1 MEEEEETEPP
11 ERRSRRPHVLSW
23 RLNGYDLGD
32 GRGVGGRME
41 STVARQGKRKKAAD
55 FFSQNG
61 DDVDQFLAGMRA
73 EAEVSSP
80 GVPGPPSPQ
89 PGIVVVTG
97 PPPSPAYTPHLPP
110 FIPATKPGLGVQ
122 RPVGAMSPA
131 AVARPPGSPPHPF
144 ERQQVKGV
152 QVELGASP
160 ALRPRQEQLIQSG
173 SPAPRPRQPCSL
185 VGMAARAMEV
195 VSQQPGRPAL
205 ENQVVA
211 RVIDIGL
218 EEAFPELQQT
228 LVEVEQAGST
238 TRAVEE
244 RRTELQQ
251 TLVEVEQA
259 GSTTRAGDGRRMELQ
274 LHHQGSAAYK
284 RG

>member
-1 MEEEEETEPP
+1 MAEKRSFQEKEVEEEEETEPP

-80 GVPGPPSPQ
+80 GPLPQ
-89 PGIVVVTG
+89 PGIVVATG
-97 PPPSPAYTPHLPP
+97 PPPLPAYTSNPPP
-110 FIPATKPGLGVQ
+110 FVPSANPGQGVQ

-144 ERQQVKGV
+144 
-152 QVELGASP
+152 GAQTFEVDNSGP
-160 ALRPRQEQLIQSG
+160 QEG
-173 SPAPRPRQPCSL
+173 SPDLRQRQGTGVRASL
-185 VGMAARAMEV
+185 
-195 VSQQPGRPAL
+195 
-205 ENQVVA
+205 
-211 RVIDIGL
+211 
-218 EEAFPELQQT
+218 
-228 LVEVEQAGST
+228 
-238 TRAVEE
+238 
-244 RRTELQQ
+244 
-251 TLVEVEQA
+251 
-259 GSTTRAGDGRRMELQ
+259 
-274 LHHQGSAAYK
+274 
-284 RG
+284 